1 MESLEPKVER
11 ALATVVASSIPECN
25 CLDCCNRRM
34 YDDIDKMYDEMT
46 QYLTTPTNDWDKK
59 KVQAMKTAEE
69 EGLFDSETMS
79 ETIKNCSTKKTGVS
93 SSEGK
98 VASVVNYQLTT
109 NDALIQAEENVARAL
124 YVANRAE
131 AVSKG
136 PFWKLVNV
144 YDELDT
150 FRASTAA
157 SEYGSIYNHYSE
169 YGASRA
175 KYPANE
181 NQDLR
186 IEPDKADFLENFNF
200 ISGGLFTHVD
210 WRNTFVAGGAVLAAM
225 QRRPKFINDIK
236 KTHGKEIYLKEMKY
250 WHRYQ
255 SGTSGNTTEKH
266 KLDSNASLTDGT
278 ASYEMI
284 DDFVEENN
292 VQCGDKKD
300 QKSWRSRN
308 PKRLS
313 SSERTK
319 MNRGKGFRKGR
330 SRFGESDI
338 DIFVYGLT
346 ASDATKKLISL
357 TEQIRRAGADA
368 SLNPYACSP
377 KENAPQI
384 LAVKTENAV
393 TYITTAIHP
402 HLQIILRVYCAPAEI
417 LMGFDV
423 DSCCVGFDGTNA
435 WALPRARRAI
445 TLSANVAD
453 PARESR
459 TYEVR

>member
-1 MESLEPKVER
+1 MESLEPEVKR
-11 ALATVVASSIPECN
+11 ASLEHWLELVASSIPGAECSCPRDGCYN
-25 CLDCCNRRM
+25 KR
-34 YDDIDKMYDEMT
+34 T

-69 EGLFDSETMS
+69 EGLFMSETMS
-79 ETIKNCSTKKTGVS
+79 ETIKNSTTKKTGVS
-93 SSEGK
+93 SPEEK
-98 VASVVNYQLTT
+98 VTSVVNYQLTT

-131 AVSKG
+131 AISKG
-136 PFWKLVNV
+136 PFWKLINV

-169 YGASRA
+169 YGVSRA
-175 KYPANE
+175 KYE

-186 IEPDKADFLENFNF
+186 IEPDKADFLENFHF

-236 KTHGKEIYLKEMKY
+236 LEAKKGENKYIEMYVKEMKY

-255 SGTSGNTTEKH
+255 SGTAGNTTEKH
-266 KLDSNASLTDGT
+266 KLDSNAPRYNGK

-284 DDFVEENN
+284 DDFVEDND
-292 VQCGDKKD
+292 VQFGDKKD
-300 QKSWRSRN
+300 QKSWSILETR
-308 PKRLS
+308 KQIS
-313 SSERTK
+313 SAERTK

-330 SRFGESDI
+330 SRFGDSDI

-346 ASDATKKLISL
+346 ESDATKKLISL
-357 TEQIRRAGADA
+357 TEQIRRAGADK

-453 PARESR
+453 PARESL